1 MKKLQFILVICSAF
15 ILTSCYKSADIQVRN
30 NISQVKIMDVKWGDI
45 YIAGELLPGET
56 SSKITV
62 TSQEEK
68 FPATHNI
75 SFVMSA
81 NDKYVY
87 LETIC
92 EYTLDEDQDL
102 LIILEDTTRVQ
113 NPNQ

>member
-1 MKKLQFILVICSAF
+1 
-15 ILTSCYKSADIQVRN
+15 
-30 NISQVKIMDVKWGDI
+30 MDVKWGDI

>member
-1 MKKLQFILVICSAF
+1 MKSIKFILVICIAF
-15 ILTSCYKSADIQVRN
+15 IFQSCYKSAEIQVRN
-30 NISQVKIMDVKWGDI
+30 NISKVKIIDVKWGDN
-45 YIAGELLPGET
+45 YIAGELLPGQT

-62 TSQEEK
+62 TNHEEK

-75 SFVMSA
+75 SFVMFA

-87 LETIC
+87 LETIS

>member
-1 MKKLQFILVICSAF
+1 MKKLQFILVICAAF

-30 NISQVKIMDVKWGDI
+30 NISQVKIMDVKWGEI

-87 LETIC
+87 LETVC

>member
-1 MKKLQFILVICSAF
+1 MKKLQIILVICVAF
-15 ILTSCYKSADIQVRN
+15 IFQSCYKSADIQVRN
-30 NISQVKIMDVKWGDI
+30 NISRVKIMDVKWGDI
-45 YIAGELLPGET
+45 YIAGELLPGQT

-62 TSQEEK
+62 TNHEEK
-68 FPATHNI
+68 LPATHNI

-87 LETIC
+87 LETIS
-92 EYTLDEDQDL
+92 EYMLDEDQDL